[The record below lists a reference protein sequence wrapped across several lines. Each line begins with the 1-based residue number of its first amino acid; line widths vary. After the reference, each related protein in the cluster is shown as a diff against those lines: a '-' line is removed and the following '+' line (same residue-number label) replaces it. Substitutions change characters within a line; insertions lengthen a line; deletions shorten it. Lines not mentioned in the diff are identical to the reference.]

1 MRIATNTPA
10 SFYGADHNFVQ
21 LGDDIETTDI
31 IILMLE
37 KNWGILGIDKIIA
50 LTHWVSSYPAHVP
63 CYIVG
68 CESTIPNENIFN
80 YRHEGR
86 DSAVRDLC
94 NEILL
99 RSGLIGV
106 RGEITFAYLTQML
119 GYDSNRVQIVYTAN
133 APKQCRGMLASFLDR
148 TSIPKDLTEY
158 LLTFQVKPSVLYERP
173 VGYSKDIIVSEP
185 YISCNGSV
193 ARLNADVAIDG
204 AVKTLWC
211 ETSIEYKDYLLS
223 ERSDAFLSV
232 LLPLAMRSGKDL
244 IFKAPVTEQFLHNIE
259 EVLIPHLCAHD
270 PRLHE
275 TKIVADMDTSPLSNA
290 GAVATG
296 MSCGVDSFYTASLYH
311 QSKYKAMNLTHLYCG
326 NYLYGNDNLVFKRA
340 QETADEMGL
349 PLVRTATNINEE
361 LRLPHLYTHFFKIMF
376 GVLSLRKL
384 FSTYYYSTAY
394 DFSHF
399 TLKDNST
406 NDTAALE
413 LLLLYV
419 FTGSDLRIATGGAKS
434 ERLDKTRGIAD
445 FPAAHK
451 YLNVCLDPHAEVNC
465 GRCGKCRR
473 TLLMLDYLG
482 KLGNFRDVFDLDEY
496 QRTRLDS
503 FIYLCSQKDNP
514 MMSEVYHCFEVEE
527 PALIRDATEIVELAK
542 LGNQEAKLRVNRSL
556 NPAIK

>member
-10 SFYGADHNFVQ
+10 SFYGADHSFVQ
-21 LGDDIETTDI
+21 LGDEIENTDI

-37 KNWGILGIDKIIA
+37 KNWGILGIDKIKA
-50 LTHWVSSYPAHVP
+50 LAHWVSSYPPHVP

-68 CESTIPNENIFN
+68 CESTIPDENIFK

-86 DSAVRDLC
+86 DAAVRALC
-94 NEILL
+94 DEILI

-106 RGEITFAYLTQML
+106 RGEITFTYLTQMM
-119 GYDSNRVQIVYTAN
+119 GYDASRVQIVYDPN
-133 APKQCRGMLASFLDR
+133 ALTQCRQMLTSFLDL
-148 TSIPKDLTEY
+148 TNIPKDLMEY
-158 LLTFQVKPSVLYERP
+158 LLSFQVKPSVLYERP
-173 VGYSKDIIVSEP
+173 IGYCKEIRVSEP
-185 YISCNGSV
+185 YVAWTKSS
-193 ARLNADVAIDG
+193 ARLSADVSIDG
-204 AVKTLWC
+204 QIKTLWC
-211 ETSIEYKDYLLS
+211 ETSVEYKDYLLS
-223 ERSDAFLSV
+223 ERSDAFLAV

-244 IFKAPVTEQFLHNIE
+244 TFEAPITEEFLHNIE

-270 PRLHE
+270 PRLYE
-275 TKIVADMDTSPLSNA
+275 TKIIADTDAAPLKNG
-290 GAVATG
+290 GAIATG
-296 MSCGVDSFYTASLYH
+296 MSCGVDSFYTASLYY

-376 GVLSLRKL
+376 GVLALKKL

-434 ERLDKTRGIAD
+434 ERLDKTRGIVD
-445 FPAAHK
+445 FPAARK
-451 YLNVCLDPHAEVNC
+451 FLNVCLDPHAEVNC

-482 KLGNFRDVFDLDEY
+482 KLENFRGVFDLDEY

-503 FIYLCSQKDNP
+503 FIYLCSQKDTP
-514 MMSEVYHCFEVEE
+514 IMSEVYHCFEVEE
-527 PALIRDATEIVELAK
+527 PALIRDATEIVEMAK